1 MYIFINMYFS
11 LLMVKF
17 AAAVTLTVLLRLHNL
32 QTTSLGLLYLQTA
45 TLTGTPVLMNSPLL
59 LRSLV

>member
-1 MYIFINMYFS
+1 MYFS

>member
-1 MYIFINMYFS
+1 MYFNS

-17 AAAVTLTVLLRLHNL
+17 AAAVTLTVLLRVCCLLHNL